1 MGPQSHHGND
11 LEADSGTVILATYR
25 SILEESIVM
34 TGYGNCQS
42 FYIPDLNITVMFAH
56 LSEFN
61 GDNRGTEYE
70 PGDFLCMTGLSG
82 NAVSTNQHV
91 HVEVYTGRGRNTA
104 NRVDPEPYL
113 FGKKD
118 KHPTRKVIV
127 AATRDDYNADTVVV
141 ENSLDTAD
149 VYTPNESEIIK
160 FREPKPVT
168 YEHTFDISG
177 YPDGLMTA
185 SGAVCTT
192 IVFAGEPHFV
202 ILDSDEQPGQK
213 LCGNHTFI
221 VQTGGYST
229 LEETYNYTD
238 HWNSECRSPDYYDF
252 YDFDN
257 WGIYE
262 IDHIVRQA
270 EQITVEGAVFHMPWN
285 KDGIEYIAV
294 LSDENTVCDT
304 IDATNVTQTSD
315 TRTDWTYT
323 FSADE
328 PPYGFAVKTS
338 YLNSSIGY
346 WPKARWA
353 RVDYERTFAYQEFLG
368 CSGQITIVEHPAFN
382 ALTGWIYC
390 DSLFTTTKEMERK
403 KYQWGI
409 DINARSDGMS
419 GFVLHLMSIMGRTEP
434 EPPFESAF
442 GKFLIA
448 EPYFASRYR
457 GFDYPDDFT
466 TELEINGCDYWAR
479 EPLPCDIWW
488 LATCDGNQLVIPGIW
503 VPMGRYSPPSF
514 NFIGV
519 AGEPPSSDVNAEFC
533 IDWGSQ
539 YSVAMALGAPE
550 SFTITA
556 SSGGS
561 ARPETSNEG
570 SEPHKEP
577 ELPKEFSLGAP
588 RPNPFNTSVSFDID
602 LPTSATV
609 DLRIYDILGNLVD
622 NPIDHVEIP
631 AGKITEKWT
640 CENCP
645 SGTY

>member
-1 MGPQSHHGND
+1 MKRIFIIALIISMALIPYSLLGQGRDSKPYFVKLTEPDSGFIACETLKVKTEIHYNLFDIVENTHYQTDYVWTSYRPYGEYRCDPRYYRRPYYWNCGDEAPAYVRWEEVGIADTCPSTGEPYECDHRPRHHDGND

-118 KHPTRKVIV
+118 KHPKRKVIV

-238 HWNSECRSPDYYDF
+238 HWNSPALPP
-252 YDFDN
+252 
-257 WGIYE
+257 
-262 IDHIVRQA
+262 RQRQQLHR
-270 EQITVEGAVFHMPWN
+270 ERQI
-285 KDGIEYIAV
+285 
-294 LSDENTVCDT
+294 
-304 IDATNVTQTSD
+304 
-315 TRTDWTYT
+315 
-323 FSADE
+323 
-328 PPYGFAVKTS
+328 
-338 YLNSSIGY
+338 
-346 WPKARWA
+346 
-353 RVDYERTFAYQEFLG
+353 
-368 CSGQITIVEHPAFN
+368 
-382 ALTGWIYC
+382 
-390 DSLFTTTKEMERK
+390 
-403 KYQWGI
+403 
-409 DINARSDGMS
+409 
-419 GFVLHLMSIMGRTEP
+419 
-434 EPPFESAF
+434 
-442 GKFLIA
+442 
-448 EPYFASRYR
+448 
-457 GFDYPDDFT
+457 
-466 TELEINGCDYWAR
+466 
-479 EPLPCDIWW
+479 
-488 LATCDGNQLVIPGIW
+488 
-503 VPMGRYSPPSF
+503 
-514 NFIGV
+514 
-519 AGEPPSSDVNAEFC
+519 
-533 IDWGSQ
+533 
-539 YSVAMALGAPE
+539 
-550 SFTITA
+550 
-556 SSGGS
+556 
-561 ARPETSNEG
+561 
-570 SEPHKEP
+570 
-577 ELPKEFSLGAP
+577 
-588 RPNPFNTSVSFDID
+588 
-602 LPTSATV
+602 
-609 DLRIYDILGNLVD
+609 
-622 NPIDHVEIP
+622 
-631 AGKITEKWT
+631 
-640 CENCP
+640 
-645 SGTY
+645 

>member
-238 HWNSECRSPDYYDF
+238 HWNSPALPP
-252 YDFDN
+252 
-257 WGIYE
+257 
-262 IDHIVRQA
+262 RQRQQLHR
-270 EQITVEGAVFHMPWN
+270 ER
-285 KDGIEYIAV
+285 
-294 LSDENTVCDT
+294 
-304 IDATNVTQTSD
+304 QT
-315 TRTDWTYT
+315 
-323 FSADE
+323 
-328 PPYGFAVKTS
+328 
-338 YLNSSIGY
+338 
-346 WPKARWA
+346 
-353 RVDYERTFAYQEFLG
+353 
-368 CSGQITIVEHPAFN
+368 
-382 ALTGWIYC
+382 
-390 DSLFTTTKEMERK
+390 
-403 KYQWGI
+403 
-409 DINARSDGMS
+409 
-419 GFVLHLMSIMGRTEP
+419 
-434 EPPFESAF
+434 
-442 GKFLIA
+442 
-448 EPYFASRYR
+448 
-457 GFDYPDDFT
+457 
-466 TELEINGCDYWAR
+466 
-479 EPLPCDIWW
+479 
-488 LATCDGNQLVIPGIW
+488 
-503 VPMGRYSPPSF
+503 
-514 NFIGV
+514 
-519 AGEPPSSDVNAEFC
+519 
-533 IDWGSQ
+533 
-539 YSVAMALGAPE
+539 
-550 SFTITA
+550 
-556 SSGGS
+556 
-561 ARPETSNEG
+561 
-570 SEPHKEP
+570 
-577 ELPKEFSLGAP
+577 
-588 RPNPFNTSVSFDID
+588 
-602 LPTSATV
+602 
-609 DLRIYDILGNLVD
+609 
-622 NPIDHVEIP
+622 
-631 AGKITEKWT
+631 
-640 CENCP
+640 
-645 SGTY
+645 